1 MKTTEEIRKEMFSPE
16 TKKVVK
22 MYETLDKDSAA
33 LVGAYMSALADR
45 QRMEEVRKGTVA
57 V

>member
-1 MKTTEEIRKEMFSPE
+1 MKATEEIRKEMFPPE

-22 MYETLDKDSAA
+22 MFETLDKDSAA

-45 QRMEEVRKGTVA
+45 QRMEEVRKSTVA